1 MFCRYCGII
10 LTLVCFKVI
19 IKIYF
24 HHKAVLA
31 FAYEDTA
38 VINRKEIVIMKKSDY
53 ESTSIAVVYYEST
66 DVIVTS
72 GDEVI
77 ELPPINVW

>member
-10 LTLVCFKVI
+10 LTLVGFKA
-19 IKIYF
+19 IKMCF

-38 VINRKEIVIMKKSDY
+38 VINRKEIVIMKKSTY
-53 ESTSIAVVYYEST
+53 ESASISVIYYERT
-66 DVIVTS
+66 DVILTS